1 MSNSK
6 VLVKLYGESFKIH
19 RVNIKKYLY
28 NINVFYDI
36 ARQLD
41 EPLEQA
47 IINICFFK
55 LLNEQYNTEKIYC
68 IQDLI
73 DYTFGGLINNSKA
86 RIEIRNGRKILQ
98 KFPLDELF
106 NPKTLLPLFNV
117 EKRILSLKLNN
128 NLFLIEKEVGLIDA
142 YELEIEYFDIYKLKF
157 NICDVHHNN
166 ENYQLLL
173 ELSYNEKKL
182 QSKNSDSLITHQ
194 HCESHII
201 EP

>member
-28 NINVFYDI
+28 DINVFYDI
-36 ARQLD
+36 ALQLE

-47 IINICFFK
+47 LLNIHFFK
-55 LLNEQYNTEKIYC
+55 LLNDQYDTPGLHSM
-68 IQDLI
+68 QDFV
-73 DYTFGGLINNSKA
+73 DKTFGGLINNSKA

-157 NICDVHHNN
+157 NICEVSYNN
-166 ENYQLLL
+166 NNYHLLL
-173 ELSYNEKKL
+173 ALTYNT
-182 QSKNSDSLITHQ
+182 KNLKSTNADTLITHQ
-194 HCESHII
+194 HCVSHIM
-201 EP
+201 

>member
-28 NINVFYDI
+28 DINVFYDI
-36 ARQLD
+36 ARQLE
-41 EPLEQA
+41 EPLELA
-47 IINICFFK
+47 LLNIHFFK
-55 LLNEQYNTEKIYC
+55 LLNDQYDTPGLHSM
-68 IQDLI
+68 QDFV
-73 DYTFGGLINNSKA
+73 DKTFGGLINNSKA

-98 KFPLDELF
+98 KFSLDELF

-157 NICDVHHNN
+157 NICDVHYNN

-194 HCESHII
+194 HCVSHII
-201 EP
+201 